1 MIDYFIKN
9 KFYLKLYYD
18 LEQTKVLQK
27 RIILKGNVKKKIFKK
42 IKRIYEIVI
51 DGASS
56 TYFFCLIVL
65 NK

>member
-1 MIDYFIKN
+1 MFDYFNKN
-9 KFYLKLYYD
+9 KFYLKLYHY
-18 LEQTKVLQK
+18 LEQTKVLKK

-42 IKRIYEIVI
+42 IKRIDEIVI
-51 DGASS
+51 DRASS

>member
-1 MIDYFIKN
+1 MFDYFIKN
-9 KFYLKLYYD
+9 KFYLKLYYY
-18 LEQTKVLQK
+18 LEPTKVLKK

-42 IKRIYEIVI
+42 IKRIDEIVI
-51 DGASS
+51 DRASS